1 MNIDNFKSFLLEDSE
16 DVTTRKDICDMI
28 DSLDDYSSENVDY
41 DEIMEI
47 LLDYISQKYDVEELD
62 DTEEL
67 DDVDES
73 EDINEKRRDFF
84 DKDLGAMRRDKKS
97 KKNKMQLARQAK
109 LYYKKNKNKL
119 KKKQK
124 KYRKKV
130 KSGKIIPRQHSRVIK

>member
-47 LLDYISQKYDVEELD
+47 LLDYISQKYDI
-62 DTEEL
+62 EEL